1 MVGRT
6 YCTTPGVILFL
17 ELKPDAVSTLL
28 GTGYQRF
35 RAFNGLDGLC
45 KFSHGRLDLLA
56 VVNPTGQRGLFL
68 ELILEARKQFS
79 TICVW
84 VITNPKVESTL
95 RPIGFTPEVE
105 MGFDGKPVE
114 GLRWDK

>member
-6 YCTTPGVILFL
+6 HHPTPAVILFRQ
-17 ELKPDAVSTLL
+17 LKPDRASRIL
-28 GTGYQRF
+28 GTGYQHF
-35 RAFNGLDGLC
+35 VAFNHLEGLC

-68 ELILEARKQFS
+68 ELILEAKKKFS
-79 TICVW
+79 PICVW
-84 VITNPKVESTL
+84 VITNPKVDSTL
-95 RPIGFTPEVE
+95 RSIGFTPEVE